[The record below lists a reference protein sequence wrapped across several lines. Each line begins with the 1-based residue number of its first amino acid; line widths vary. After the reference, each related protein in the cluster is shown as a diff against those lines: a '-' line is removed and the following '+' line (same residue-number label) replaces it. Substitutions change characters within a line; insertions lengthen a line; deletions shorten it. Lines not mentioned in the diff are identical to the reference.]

1 MEVRRRPD
9 QITRTL
15 PHSGVS
21 ALTRKLRPWAFAM
34 LAVGVAASASA
45 QSLRGSTYSLDRQNF
60 EARQHGYSFMDT
72 RQDVEKMVARGALV
86 RVDPNADFYLKEVS
100 FPYARPEVKL
110 FLERL
115 AEEYRPACGEQ
126 LVVTS
131 LTRARRLQPRNAS
144 LRSVHPTG
152 MAFDLR
158 RSWIKR
164 CRAWLEGV
172 LLSLETQGFLEATLE
187 WTPVHYH
194 IALFPEPY
202 RELVADLDPVLGESE
217 FQVTRYQVSRGDT
230 LTTIAARH
238 RTTVEAVK
246 ASNGL
251 RSDRIFPGQ
260 VLVLPARGR

>member
-1 MEVRRRPD
+1 MWRVWG
-9 QITRTL
+9 L
-15 PHSGVS
+15 AAMA
-21 ALTRKLRPWAFAM
+21 AL
-34 LAVGVAASASA
+34 LAGSASA
-45 QSLRGSTYSLDRQNF
+45 QSLRGTTSSLDRQNL
-60 EARQHGYSFMDT
+60 EARRHGYSLLDS
-72 RQDVEKMVARGALV
+72 RQDVERMVARGALV
-86 RVDPNADFYLKEVS
+86 RVEPNADFYLKEVS

-115 AEEYRPACGEQ
+115 AEQYHPACGEA

-158 RSWIKR
+158 RSWSR
-164 CRAWLEGV
+164 TCRSWLEGV
-172 LLSLETQGFLEATLE
+172 LLSLETEGILEATLE

-194 IALFPEPY
+194 VALFPEPY
-202 RELVADLDPVLGESE
+202 RELVAGLDAGRGESE
-217 FQVTRYQVSRGDT
+217 FQVTRYEVSRGDT
-230 LTTIAARH
+230 LTRIAARH

-260 VLVLPARGR
+260 VLVVPARGR